1 MDDQRD
7 PRDLR
12 FEEGM
17 GALEELVSR
26 LESGDLTVEEAL
38 RAFEE
43 GVGLVRLLNEKLNEA
58 ERRIEVVSRGADGT
72 VSLRIV
78 DEEEP

>member
-7 PRDLR
+7 RRDLR